1 MAADNDNGTKKPAYV
16 SWNAFYSFLG
26 KLKETAIPPDMDSSV
41 MKGLS
46 GPVRSQ
52 LRTTFRWLGL
62 VTESDSTTDVM
73 EALVGAHGTPQ
84 WKDTLGEVIGDAY
97 ADLVGD
103 LNLTSGTGKQLSARF
118 REYNVTGETLSKA
131 VRFYLHALKSA
142 GLAYSPHFT
151 PPSVPRKPR
160 AKNNNGEDGSKTGQA
175 STNGHGGKGR
185 SESEEQHPPDPAI
198 IQVVADKL
206 LGKLPEFNPEWTPE
220 VQTKWFEALSRM
232 TDMLGGEN
240 E

>member
-46 GPVRSQ
+46 GAVRSQ

-62 VTESDSTTDVM
+62 VTESESTTDVM

-84 WKDTLGEVIGDAY
+84 WKDTLGKVIRDAY

-103 LNLTSGTGKQLSARF
+103 LNLTSGTGNQLSARF
-118 REYNVTGETLSKA
+118 RAYNVTGETLTKA
-131 VRFYLHALKSA
+131 VRFYLHALDSA
-142 GLAYSPHFT
+142 DLAYSPHFT
-151 PPSVPRKPR
+151 PPSAPRKPR
-160 AKNNNGEDGSKTGQA
+160 AKNNNGEDGSKTGQD

-185 SESEEQHPPDPAI
+185 SESEEQHPPDSAI
-198 IQVVADKL
+198 TQVVADKL
-206 LGKLPEFNPEWTPE
+206 LGKLPDFDPEWAPE

-232 TDMLGGEN
+232 ADMLGGEN

>member
-16 SWNAFYSFLG
+16 SWPAFYSFLG
-26 KLKETAIPPDMDSSV
+26 KLKETAIPPTMDSSV

-46 GPVRSQ
+46 RPVCSQ

-84 WKDTLGEVIGDAY
+84 WKDTLGKVIGDAY

-103 LNLTSGTGKQLSARF
+103 LNLTSGTGNQLSARF
-118 REYNVTGETLSKA
+118 REYNVTGETLAKA

-142 GLAYSPHFT
+142 DLEFSPHFT
-151 PPSVPRKPR
+151 PPSVRRKPR
-160 AKNNNGEDGSKTGQA
+160 AKSNNGEDGSKTRQN

-198 IQVVADKL
+198 TQVVADKL

-232 TDMLGGEN
+232 TDMLGGKN